1 MCWKGYNY
9 EDSILLSEDVVR
21 KGLLH
26 SMHIV
31 SLDVEVF
38 KTTNGDEILT
48 NKSNVDE
55 AVGDNKLMDNGFV
68 KVGSLVNE
76 GDVLVGKLTPIARS
90 KSTEANDLSH
100 SMLTNETSVRYIDSS
115 VRVPIGIRRAV
126 VLEITKEGNKIDQV
140 KLKQREWIET
150 LGNINKKY

>member
-21 KGLLH
+21 RGLLH